1 MKSIMGSLIIIP
13 VLECTLNSKQQLCL
27 TKKFIDGVI
36 EYCKYW
42 NGDVKALLRVTK
54 KPSTNMDEVV
64 IETLDLPFEI
74 RIIDFNIREEDIEDA
89 SIVLAGMS
97 YKNVSISSL
106 CQSLK
111 VPCVYITEYSLNTQI
126 QIIETSRVNFLLKIR
141 RITWAIL
148 QNYKQKKSIKIA
160 SGVQCNGTPTYN
172 KYKIINNNALLY
184 FDNRV
189 KPEQVISHDSLEH
202 RLEYLEKNK
211 PIRLAFSGRLIEMK
225 GADHLIKVARELKEN
240 NFQFNF
246 SIFGSGVLESDIKK
260 NIIKY
265 GLDDVVFM
273 RGVLDFESELLPTI
287 QNNVDLFVCC
297 HRQGD
302 PSCTY
307 IETLACG
314 VPIVGYSN
322 EAFDGILQL
331 TDIGHS
337 VKMNDY
343 SALSNIIIFLSKNRD
358 KLVNYSYN
366 AVSFANNNLFD
377 SNFKKRINHLKVLC
391 RQ

>member
-1 MKSIMGSLIIIP
+1 MGSLIIIP